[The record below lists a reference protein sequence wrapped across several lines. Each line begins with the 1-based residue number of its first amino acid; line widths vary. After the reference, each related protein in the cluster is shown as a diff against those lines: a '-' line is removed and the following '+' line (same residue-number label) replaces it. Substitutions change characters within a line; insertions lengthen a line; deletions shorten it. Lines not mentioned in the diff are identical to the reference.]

1 MRIRKTVWIRD
12 NMKQFEYC
20 LPENYRTIADIQFD
34 DAPAGFF
41 LDLRA
46 VLPGI
51 LLTAV
56 GVICVKPDVRQLLLS
71 LLFSVAA
78 LYPYFCLH
86 EIVHWLVYRI
96 MGIKRIRIGFTRSG
110 AYCSVSDCFLYR
122 HVALAGTAAP
132 LVVFTLLFSAI
143 GIRMIY
149 SGNWLFLLF
158 GALLTLHLFTC
169 RSDVH
174 LLQELKKY
182 KKTNLLILDM
192 GTKQTIYLPK

>member
-86 EIVHWLVYRI
+86 EIVHWLVSTL
-96 MGIKRIRIGFTRSG
+96 IRLLSLLRLP
-110 AYCSVSDCFLYR
+110 AR
-122 HVALAGTAAP
+122 AAP
-132 LVVFTLLFSAI
+132 
-143 GIRMIY
+143 R
-149 SGNWLFLLF
+149 
-158 GALLTLHLFTC
+158 
-169 RSDVH
+169 RSCAGKS
-174 LLQELKKY
+174 L
-182 KKTNLLILDM
+182 
-192 GTKQTIYLPK
+192 